1 MQKYD
6 NSGALAPGMPGIR
19 QPFDEMDAAGGLKL
33 NIANLW
39 VAVTDFQE
47 LGTVVKRGRSMDF

>member
-1 MQKYD
+1 MKPIWGD
-6 NSGALAPGMPGIR
+6 DKLVLT
-19 QPFDEMDAAGGLKL
+19 EMDAAGGLKL
-33 NIANLW
+33 DIANLW